1 MLSVSDNNVDT
12 SLQAEVERLR
22 ALAPDTKALYRE
34 VASTLFFRFG
44 VAPTANR
51 LYQLVGK
58 GSMATAAS
66 VLARFW
72 QDLREHGRLRLEHP
86 AVPEPLRDTG
96 GELIGQIWK
105 TAYDQAQADLAQVR
119 VELQDEAVRA
129 RAELD
134 QACQAAGEADSR
146 VEELALAAKA
156 LQARIAEQDDVV
168 ADRDRELIRVH
179 AEVASLRASLESA
192 RNEVDQSRQAFK
204 GELEALRAVISL
216 TEERARS
223 GERRALAE
231 IDISR
236 RKAGE
241 YEKALAVERRR
252 HQSENE
258 RLAKLVAKR
267 EAELQAVRDR
277 LVRAETSL
285 GQTSA
290 QLKAEQGKFS
300 KLLSKVR
307 PAGPAV
313 SGRARSRGR
322 DKRATGAN

>member
-1 MLSVSDNNVDT
+1 MESFFHSLKTELSMHCD
-12 SLQAEVERLR
+12 
-22 ALAPDTKALYRE
+22 Y
-34 VASTLFFRFG
+34 
-44 VAPTANR
+44 
-51 LYQLVGK
+51 
-58 GSMATAAS
+58 
-66 VLARFW
+66 
-72 QDLREHGRLRLEHP
+72 
-86 AVPEPLRDTG
+86 
-96 GELIGQIWK
+96 K
-105 TAYDQAQADLAQVR
+105 TR
-119 VELQDEAVRA
+119 DEAR
-129 RAELD
+129 R
-134 QACQAAGEADSR
+134 CRRSR
-146 VEELALAAKA
+146 PGT
-156 LQARIAEQDDVV
+156 DPHS
-168 ADRDRELIRVH
+168 H

-192 RNEVDQSRQAFK
+192 RNEIDQSRQAFK

-223 GERRALAE
+223 SERRALAE

-241 YEKALAVERRR
+241 YEKALAVERRL
-252 HQSENE
+252 HQAENE

-300 KLLSKVR
+300 RLLSKVR

-313 SGRARSRGR
+313 SDRAKSRGR
-322 DKRATGAN
+322 DKRATGAD